1 MIICCLHA
9 GLTLWPAST
18 ICRGADF
25 FQGRDYPDGGVVM
38 SGIETTG
45 YVFGDLDHLARA
57 KLALVF
63 GLNLVA
69 LLVLFRCTAAQ
80 KSSFFNK
87 YAMLTASW
95 PKAVK
100 SAAIL
105 SLAMCVATVYADR
118 YSGMTTLRL

>member
-1 MIICCLHA
+1 
-9 GLTLWPAST
+9 
-18 ICRGADF
+18 
-25 FQGRDYPDGGVVM
+25 M

-63 GLNLVA
+63 GLHRVA
-69 LLVLFRCTAAQ
+69 LLVLFRFTAAQ

-95 PKAVK
+95 PNAFIF
-100 SAAIL
+100 AAIL
-105 SLAMCVATVYADR
+105 SLAKCVATVSAGR